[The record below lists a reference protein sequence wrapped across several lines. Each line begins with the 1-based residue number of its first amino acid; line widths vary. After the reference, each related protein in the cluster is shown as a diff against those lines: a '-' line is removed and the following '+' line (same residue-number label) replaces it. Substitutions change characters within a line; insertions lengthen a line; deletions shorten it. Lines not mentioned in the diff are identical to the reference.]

1 MKKLIL
7 CGICMVLLIAF
18 SACEKPIVDSD
29 PSAAEEDELVD
40 VSFKITHF
48 DQVPFEDAYTET
60 RAGSNV
66 GEACTRINLAVFS
79 DGSKVK
85 TINQLSTEE
94 NFGTMTVSLQPG
106 TYTIVIIA
114 HSGEGNATITSPEEI
129 KFANNKVTDTFSYV
143 ETINV
148 EDSQNREVVLQ
159 RVVAKFQ
166 LCTTD
171 NVPEGVSELTFKY
184 TGGSST
190 LNGQTGYGCVNSR
203 QTETRV
209 VTSEMKGKPGVFDIY
224 SFPHAET
231 DELKITITATDAEG
245 NQLLEKVFENVPI
258 KKNQITRYTGEFFG
272 DSQPAESGNFKLSV
286 ENEWSG
292 TEEYEF

>member
-1 MKKLIL
+1 MKKVFCGIITVFLIL
-7 CGICMVLLIAF
+7 GLT
-18 SACEKPIVDSD
+18 ACEKAVLD
-29 PSAAEEDELVD
+29 EEMTNNEQEELVE
-40 VSFKITHF
+40 VSFQITHF
-48 DQVPFEDAYTET
+48 DQVPFENSYNET
-60 RAGSNV
+60 RAGSEV

-94 NFGTMTVSLQPG
+94 NFGTLAVSLQPG
-106 TYTIVIIA
+106 TYTIVILA
-114 HSGEGNATITSPEEI
+114 HSGEGNATISSPEEI
-129 KFANNKVTDTFSYV
+129 KFTNNKVTDTFTYV

-148 EDSQNREVVLQ
+148 EGSQNREVVLQ

-171 NVPEGVSELTFKY
+171 NIPENVSELTFKY

-203 QTETRV
+203 QTETRT
-209 VTSEMKGKPGVFDIY
+209 VTSDMKGKPGVFDIY
-224 SFPHAET
+224 TFPHAET
-231 DELKITITATDAEG
+231 GELKITITATDADG
-245 NQLLEKVFENVPI
+245 NQLLEKVFENVPV

-272 DSQPAESGNFKLSV
+272 DSQPVENGSFKLTV
-286 ENEWSG
+286 ENQWTG
-292 TEEYEF
+292 TDEYEF